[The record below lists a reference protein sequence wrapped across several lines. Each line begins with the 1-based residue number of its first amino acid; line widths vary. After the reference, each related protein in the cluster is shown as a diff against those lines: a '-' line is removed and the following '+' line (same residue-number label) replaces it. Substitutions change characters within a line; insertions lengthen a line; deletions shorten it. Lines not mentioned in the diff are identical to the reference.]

1 MSREA
6 IEKTLSAYY
15 AALNNLDADA
25 FVATFA
31 PDAVSQDPVGTPQHV
46 GHAGIR
52 QFVDGLVAAFSSV
65 DMTADHTYICGDRA
79 AVKWSVRGVLADGR
93 AVTFDGID
101 TFQFNVDG
109 TIRRVWGYWDPTTL
123 AP

>member
-6 IEKTLSAYY
+6 IEQTIASYY

-31 PDAVSQDPVGTPQHV
+31 PDAISQDPVGAPQHV

-52 QFVDGLVAAFSSV
+52 NFVNGLIAAFDSV
-65 DMTADHTYICGDRA
+65 EMTADHTYVCADRA
-79 AVKWSVRGVLADGR
+79 AVKWTVNGVMKDGR

-109 TIRRVWGYWDPTTL
+109 TIRRVWGYWDPSVL
-123 AP
+123 AG